1 MLEQVDELQE
11 ECEETFGALPEA
23 AQNLFD
29 RTRIRIRADR
39 LGLESVALI
48 AGKLTYQGVDV
59 PKGVAFDLRTKLGA
73 IAFPKTRKFT
83 VPLQGRGRAAAAAS
97 VAASTPMWPPAAWA
111 PCRRPWGILAQLG
124 PSGDDD

>member
-83 VPLQGRGRAAAAAS
+83 VPYKAGAGSGSGVGRGINAD
-97 VAASTPMWPPAAWA
+97 VAAGGMGPVQAAL
-111 PCRRPWGILAQLG
+111 GILAQLG